1 MKNSNNHNNEKPY
14 YSFSDYAK
22 NKFKIKVGKIS
33 INTNFGCAHKLNDGG
48 CRFCNLESYKPPYI
62 KEDDIKNQ
70 WLNGVK
76 NYKERYKKF
85 YGYFQLGT
93 PLSKF
98 ASKESLFYANELIK
112 FDDCVGLMFGARSDM
127 LEEETL
133 KTLNDLARVNDKE
146 IWLEVGLQSSNDET
160 LLFINR
166 GHNYSSFVSSINNI
180 KENYK
185 NLIICVH
192 IIFGLPKRIENN
204 KIILEDKNDM
214 IKTIKDVSKL
224 KIDAVKF
231 HQLDIVKGSYF
242 ENIYNRF
249 DFPTLDEDFYIEL
262 ISEVLGFTRENI
274 IIARLTGDSLGE
286 TLIAPK
292 WKKPKGEIINSII
305 KRMNEKNIKQGGLL
319 KSKENINL

>member
-1 MKNSNNHNNEKPY
+1 MKNSNNEKPY
-14 YSFSDYAK
+14 YSFSDYVK

-33 INTNFGCAHKLNDGG
+33 INTDFGCAHKLNDGG

-76 NYKERYKKF
+76 NYKERYKKY

-93 PLSKF
+93 PLSKL
-98 ASKESLFYANELIK
+98 ASKESLFYTSELIK
-112 FDDCVGLMFGARSDM
+112 FDDCVGLMFVARSDM

-133 KTLNDLARVNDKE
+133 KTLNDLASVNDKE
-146 IWLEVGLQSSNDET
+146 IWLEIGLQSSNDET
-160 LLFINR
+160 LDFINR
-166 GHNYSSFVSSINNI
+166 GHNYFSFVSSINNI

-214 IKTIKDVSKL
+214 LKTIKDISKL

-231 HQLDIVKGSYF
+231 HQLDIVCGSYF
-242 ENIYNRF
+242 ENIYNQY

-262 ISEVLGFTRENI
+262 ISEALGFTSENI
-274 IIARLTGDSLGE
+274 IIARLTGDSLGD

-292 WKKPKGEIINSII
+292 WKKSKGEIINSII
-305 KRMNEKNIKQGGLL
+305 KKMNEKNIKQGDLL
-319 KSKENINL
+319 KNNG

>member
-1 MKNSNNHNNEKPY
+1 MKNSNNEKPY

-48 CRFCNLESYKPPYI
+48 CRFCNLESYKPLYI

-76 NYKERYKKF
+76 NYKERYKK
-85 YGYFQLGT
+85 YYAYFQLGT

-98 ASKESLFYANELIK
+98 ASKESLFHANELIK

-146 IWLEVGLQSSNDET
+146 IWLEVGIQSSNDET

-166 GHNYSSFVSSINNI
+166 GHNFKSFVDSINNI

-185 NLIICVH
+185 NLIICAH

-204 KIILEDKNDM
+204 KIIIEDKNDM

-231 HQLDIVKGSYF
+231 HQLDIVRGSYF
-242 ENIYNRF
+242 ENIFCQY

-262 ISEVLGFTRENI
+262 ISEVLGFTKENI

-292 WKKPKGEIINSII
+292 WKKSKGEIINSII
-305 KRMNEKNIKQGGLL
+305 KKMKEKNIKQGGLL
-319 KSKENINL
+319 KTNL

>member
-1 MKNSNNHNNEKPY
+1 MKNSNNLNNEKPY

-76 NYKERYKKF
+76 NYKERYKKY

-93 PLSKF
+93 PLSKL
-98 ASKESLFYANELIK
+98 ASKESLFHANELIK

-146 IWLEVGLQSSNDET
+146 IWLEVGIQSSNDET

-166 GHNYSSFVSSINNI
+166 GHNYKSFVDSINKI

-204 KIILEDKNDM
+204 KIIIEDKNDM

-231 HQLDIVKGSYF
+231 HQLDIVRGSYF
-242 ENIYNRF
+242 ENIFYQY

-292 WKKPKGEIINSII
+292 WKKSKGEIINSII
-305 KRMNEKNIKQGGLL
+305 KKMKEKNIKQGGLL
-319 KSKENINL
+319 KTNL

>member
-33 INTNFGCAHKLNDGG
+33 INTNFGCAHKLNYGG

-204 KIILEDKNDM
+204 KIIIEDKNDM

-231 HQLDIVKGSYF
+231 HQLDIVRGSYF

-249 DFPTLDEDFYIEL
+249 DFPTLDEDFYIKL
-262 ISEVLGFTRENI
+262 ISEVLGFTRKNI
-274 IIARLTGDSLGE
+274 IIARLTGDSLGA

-292 WKKPKGEIINSII
+292 WKKSKGEIINSII
-305 KRMNEKNIKQGGLL
+305 KRMNEKNIKQGSLL
-319 KSKENINL
+319 KNI